1 MISMFGMAAVSASV
15 LCGFLMNSQAAEN
28 TAPAASVSTDSKSA
42 PAKPGPFE
50 VYPPDVNLETS
61 RDYQNLIVKITRADG
76 VTTDVT
82 ADAKFE
88 ISDPKLAK
96 VEGHVIKPVGDG
108 VGKVKISYKNDSIEI
123 PLNVKDATKDRPI
136 SFRLDVM
143 PVFMKAGCNVGGCHG
158 SARGKDGFRLSLF
171 GFDAEGDYDR
181 LTREQTTRRINLA
194 IPEDSLVL
202 TKSLGQVQHTGGQVM
217 HKGDQLHTPLL
228 RWIEAGAPDDPAD
241 VAKPV
246 SLELYPK
253 HFVLE
258 GDGATQQMVA
268 RAKYSDGTDRD
279 VTNLV
284 VFLSNNDSSA
294 PVDQLGKVTAKNR
307 GEAFVMARFATF
319 TVGSQAIVIPKDLKY
334 EWSKAPEYN
343 YIDELVDAKLK
354 KLRINPSK
362 ICSDEVYVRRAFLDI
377 VGLLPTVEE
386 QSKFVA
392 DSDPKKREK
401 LVDELLGRKEFI
413 ELWVMKF
420 AELLKIR
427 SDNQQVSYKA
437 ALLYFNWLQDQMVN
451 NVPMDQI
458 VQKLLSADGGT
469 FNNPATNYYQ
479 IERDTLKIS
488 EDTAQVFM
496 GMRIQCSQC
505 HNHPFDRWTQDDY
518 YGFASFFAQVGRKP
532 GEDPRETIVFDR
544 GNGEVKHPIAGKR
557 PVPKFLGGDTP
568 KIEPGQDRRVV
579 LAKWLASP
587 ENPYFAKNLANIVWA
602 HFMGKGIIDPVDDVR
617 ISNPAVNP
625 ELLETLGEKFQ
636 DYKYDFKRL
645 VRDICT
651 SRTYQLATEPNDTN
665 LADERNFSKGPIRR
679 VRAEVLLDTI
689 SQVTETNQKFKGL
702 PLGAR
707 AVQIAD
713 GQTTDFFLTTFG
725 RAKRE
730 TVCSC
735 EVAMDPNL
743 SQALHM
749 LNGQTTNGRIIQGG
763 VVRKLFIEEGKSPE
777 EVIEQLYLRTV
788 SRKPTAEELS
798 SLRAS
803 LPQGDPKQPQNR
815 EESAKVLEDVFWAL
829 LNSPEFMFNH

>member
-1 MISMFGMAAVSASV
+1 MTWLFSGAAVAAS
-15 LCGFLMNSQAAEN
+15 LLGGLLMNTFGVEN
-28 TAPAASVSTDSKSA
+28 APPPAAATVQPSA
-42 PAKPGPFE
+42 PAGPGPFE
-50 VYPPDVNLETS
+50 VYPPDVNLESS
-61 RDYQNLIVKITRADG
+61 RDYQNLIVKISRPDG

-82 ADAKFE
+82 ADSKFE
-88 ISDPKLAK
+88 ISDSKLARVDGHCVYPQADGEGKIK
-96 VEGHVIKPVGDG
+96 VT
-108 VGKVKISYKNDSIEI
+108 YKNNTVEI
-123 PLNVKDATKDRPI
+123 PLKVKDAKSDRPI

-143 PVFMKAGCNVGGCHG
+143 PIFLKTGCNVGGCHG
-158 SARGKDGFRLSLF
+158 SARGKDGFMLSLF
-171 GFDAEGDYDR
+171 GYDPDGDYDR
-181 LTREQTTRRINLA
+181 ITRAQITRRINLA
-194 IPEDSLVL
+194 IPEESLIV
-202 TKSLGQVQHTGGQVM
+202 TKSLGQVQHTGGQQFK
-217 HKGDQLHTPLL
+217 KGDHMHTAMM
-228 RWIEAGAPDDPAD
+228 RWLEAGAPDDVKD
-241 VAKPV
+241 VAKPI

-253 HFVLE
+253 NFVLE
-258 GDGATQQMVA
+258 GEGATQQMVA

-279 VTNLV
+279 VTNLA
-284 VFLSNNDSSA
+284 VFLTNNDTSA
-294 PVDQLGKVTAKNR
+294 PIDQAGKVTAKVR

-334 EWSKAPEYN
+334 EWPNVPEYN
-343 YIDELVDAKLK
+343 YIDQLVDAKLK
-354 KLRINPSK
+354 KLRILPSGL
-362 ICSDEVYVRRAFLDI
+362 CSDEVFVRRAFLDI
-377 VGLLPTVEE
+377 VGLLPTIEE
-386 QSKFVA
+386 QSKFVS
-392 DSDPKKREK
+392 DTDPKKREK

-458 VQKLLSADGGT
+458 VQRLLSADGGT

-479 IERDTLKIS
+479 IERDTLKIA

-496 GMRIQCSQC
+496 GMRVQCAQC

-532 GEDPRETIVFDR
+532 GEDPRETIVFNR
-544 GNGEVKHPIAGKR
+544 GGGEVKHPVAGR
-557 PVPKFLGGDTP
+557 NPVPKFLGGAVV
-568 KIEPGQDRRVV
+568 KIEPGQDRREV

-587 ENPYFAKNLANIVWA
+587 ENPYFAKNLGNIVWA
-602 HFMGKGIIDPVDDVR
+602 HFLGRGIIDPVDDVR

-625 ELLETLGEKFQ
+625 ELLDALGLKFQ
-636 DYKYDFKRL
+636 EYKYDFKRL

-651 SRTYQLATEPNDTN
+651 SRTYQLATETN
-665 LADERNFSKGPIRR
+665 ETNVADARNFSKGPIRR

-763 VVRKLFIEEGKSPE
+763 VVRKLMIEEGKKPE
-777 EVIEQLYLRTV
+777 EVIEALYLRTV
-788 SRKPTAEELS
+788 SRKPTTEEMS

-803 LPQGDPKQPQNR
+803 LPQGDPKAPENQQ
-815 EESAKVLEDVFWAL
+815 ETLKVLEDVFWAL